1 MEEKSICFRLE
12 VGVCGNRVCQRKLFE
27 NGTAGTQPKNEK
39 HKVSEDPKN
48 LSEEQLGGYFC

>member
-12 VGVCGNRVCQRKLFE
+12 VGVCGNGVCGNRLCQRKLFE

-39 HKVSEDPKN
+39 HKAFEDPRN
-48 LSEEQLGGYFC
+48 L